1 MNNKIEGFIPIKKDQ
16 IKDIESSIIK
26 QNRTLNIEEFDQWL
40 SECPIEFQIKKPSM
54 NENDNNIIVEF
65 NLIER
70 EK

>member
-1 MNNKIEGFIPIKKDQ
+1 MMMFIILKGKNKMETKRNI
-16 IKDIESSIIK
+16 
-26 QNRTLNIEEFDQWL
+26 NIEEFDQWL
-40 SECPIEFQIKKPSM
+40 SECPIEFQIRKPSM

>member
-1 MNNKIEGFIPIKKDQ
+1 MNKQIERKNKMETKRNI
-16 IKDIESSIIK
+16 
-26 QNRTLNIEEFDQWL
+26 NIEEFDQWL
-40 SECPIEFQIKKPSM
+40 NECPIEFQIKKPSM